1 MTDPFN
7 ITPPVSAPHYTSEST
22 PPEPEPRH
30 EPSLENL
37 LLRFGLVTLD
47 QLGAAMREQTE
58 TGTPFTDVLV
68 RDGTL
73 SADDLAR
80 VLERAPAH
88 EPAPEPEP
96 VAAEPEPEPVPE
108 LVPEPAAEAPTETFV
123 PEPEPEPFSLP
134 EPLPAAF
141 EPEPQPE
148 PIPEPQP
155 APVAA
160 APELLAPLP
169 EPLHVVGYVVR
180 GRLVDGEDIEIAAVV
195 DAAEA
200 QRIARD
206 AMRACARS
214 NGSDW
219 PILNGRYVRPES
231 IVSIEV
237 AESLA

>member
-1 MTDPFN
+1 M
-7 ITPPVSAPHYTSEST
+7 SC
-22 PPEPEPRH
+22 
-30 EPSLENL
+30 
-37 LLRFGLVTLD
+37 
-47 QLGAAMREQTE
+47 
-58 TGTPFTDVLV
+58 
-68 RDGTL
+68 
-73 SADDLAR
+73 
-80 VLERAPAH
+80 ER
-88 EPAPEPEP
+88 
-96 VAAEPEPEPVPE
+96 
-108 LVPEPAAEAPTETFV
+108 
-123 PEPEPEPFSLP
+123 EPEPEPFSLP

-148 PIPEPQP
+148 PVPEPQP

>member
-7 ITPPVSAPHYTSEST
+7 ITPPVSAPPYTTEST

-96 VAAEPEPEPVPE
+96 ELVAAEPEPVAAEPEPVAAEPEPEPEPVPE
-108 LVPEPAAEAPTETFV
+108 PEPYVPEPAAVEPEAEPE
-123 PEPEPEPFSLP
+123 PEPEPEPFS
-134 EPLPAAF
+134 
-141 EPEPQPE
+141 
-148 PIPEPQP
+148 
-155 APVAA
+155 
-160 APELLAPLP
+160 
-169 EPLHVVGYVVR
+169 
-180 GRLVDGEDIEIAAVV
+180 
-195 DAAEA
+195 
-200 QRIARD
+200 
-206 AMRACARS
+206 
-214 NGSDW
+214 
-219 PILNGRYVRPES
+219 
-231 IVSIEV
+231 
-237 AESLA
+237 